1 MYIIKNLGYI
11 YIYGYFV
18 IGYTGGSN
26 PPSPLKQKIIE
37 LISQNKYITTLELA
51 ESLNRSRSAIAKQI
65 AKLKEDGVI
74 ERIGPDKGG
83 YWGIKK

>member
-1 MYIIKNLGYI
+1 MVFVANEPV
-11 YIYGYFV
+11 YGINSDDV
-18 IGYTGGSN
+18 PQNTTQ
-26 PPSPLKQKIIE
+26 KTTQKTTRKIIE
-37 LISQNKYITTLELA
+37 LISKNKYITTLELA

-65 AKLKEDGVI
+65 AKLKEEGVI

>member
-1 MYIIKNLGYI
+1 MVFVANEPV
-11 YIYGYFV
+11 YGINSDDV
-18 IGYTGGSN
+18 PQNTTQ
-26 PPSPLKQKIIE
+26 KTTRKIIE
-37 LISQNKYITTLELA
+37 LISKNKYITTLELA

-65 AKLKEDGVI
+65 AKLKEEGVI